1 MHLGAGLILIV
12 VPGMVWWRVVL
23 VAITCASLYR
33 TVRNHALRRG
43 PQAIVALTLS
53 RDGGLAVCRRD
64 GSGWVDVSLVAAF
77 IHPWLVV
84 LRLHL
89 PQQRFPAGLL
99 VAADAVDSD
108 GFRRLR
114 ARLNLRNRVE

>member
-12 VPGMVWWRVVL
+12 VPGVVWWRVVL
-23 VAITCASLYR
+23 VAVTCASLYR
-33 TVRNHALRRG
+33 TVRSHALRSG
-43 PQAIVALTLS
+43 PQAIVALALS
-53 RDGGLAVCRRD
+53 RDGDLAVRRRD
-64 GSGWVDVSLVAAF
+64 GSGWVDVSPVTAF

-84 LRLHL
+84 LRLRL
-89 PQQRFPAGLL
+89 PRQRFPAGLL

-114 ARLNLRNRVE
+114 ARLNLRSRVE